1 MKKIG
6 KIDIKSRL
14 LNKLQTLQLSTRE
27 KILDMKGCH
36 LQPLTDPLD
45 RSSMEANQ
53 NMTFLIH
60 DRERAAMRE
69 IEDALRR
76 IEQGLFGVCE
86 TCGGEIGQKRL
97 LVSPS
102 CRLCLACQERQEK
115 KSQVK
120 RLLLDYA
127 A

>member
-1 MKKIG
+1 MKKNG
-6 KIDIKSRL
+6 RIDIKSRL
-14 LNKLQTLQLSTRE
+14 LNKLHTLQLSARK
-27 KILDMKGCH
+27 KILDMKGCN

-53 NMTFLIH
+53 NMTFMIH

-76 IEQGLFGVCE
+76 IEQGVFGICE

-102 CRLCLACQERQEK
+102 CRLCLDCQERQERK
-115 KSQVK
+115 IQVK
-120 RLLLDYA
+120 RLLLVHA